1 MTISEYN
8 VRVRKD
14 FPATDLDAAAIK
26 SRSLSNMF
34 RHVEASIVGD
44 QVWLWLRVPMP
55 KMPPDTKVCG
65 PPCCC
70 LPGCNYVAF
79 PLFMQ
84 GMKGTVKPIY
94 DVSMDAIE
102 DDFRQR
108 RLAAPLDAGGGVM
121 TLPVFA
127 AELPIAGIAVVPIQ
141 MIQVVTTTTT
151 ITGDPM
157 TASRVTTQQTVTT
170 TTTTMTL
177 TDLASQASRP
187 CIQPWGCAG
196 CPRWRAVCPR
206 SSSDGARAPGSG

>member
-1 MTISEYN
+1 
-8 VRVRKD
+8 
-14 FPATDLDAAAIK
+14 
-26 SRSLSNMF
+26 MF

-127 AELPIAGIAVVPIQ
+127 AELPIAQVIAVVPIQ

-157 TASRVTTQQTVTT
+157 TGEQWVTTQQTDDYYDDDDV
-170 TTTTMTL
+170 
-177 TDLASQASRP
+177 DGPYRFSRHRGRASSRGAVPVSPLARRMSP
-187 CIQPWGCAG
+187 
-196 CPRWRAVCPR
+196 
-206 SSSDGARAPGSG
+206 